1 VKPLVSIQYLRA
13 AAALAVVV
21 YHASQWGLGVIDIG
35 RAGVDLFF
43 VISGVIMW
51 KVTGAREGSPAAFV
65 WRRLTRVAPLYWLVT
80 LILTGVALVWPDF
93 LANVHPAVGHV
104 LLSLAFIPHFDPKGL
119 PFPLYAPGW
128 SLNYEAFFYLLFAAV
143 LFAPRRRQAAMVCGA
158 LFLVVAAGFILDDP
172 IYQLGAN
179 PMLFQFAA
187 GVAIAN
193 LSEMNGLPGR
203 RGGWLL
209 ITAGVAGLA
218 VPAALGVFSEFWR
231 PFLWGAPAAL
241 IVAGAM
247 AIEGDGGVPHV
258 PVLVALGEA
267 SYALYLIH
275 EPAEAVIGHTLG
287 TTNPWLFYPVAVT
300 AALGAGL
307 ACHRW
312 IERPLTAWMRSFA
325 LRPRGDCADGR
336 TMPDRS
342 PPSPSRAGRVW

>member
-1 VKPLVSIQYLRA
+1 LKPLVSIQYLRA

-21 YHASQWGLGVIDIG
+21 YHASQWGVGVIDIG

-51 KVTGAREGSPAAFV
+51 KVTGVREGSPGAFV
-65 WRRLTRVAPLYWLVT
+65 WRRLTRVAPFYWLVT
-80 LILTGVALVWPDF
+80 LVLTGVALVWPDF
-93 LANVHPAVGHV
+93 LDNVHPAVGHV

-143 LFAPRRRQAAMVCGA
+143 LFAPRRRQAALVCAG
-158 LFLVVAAGFILDDP
+158 LFLTVAAGFILNDP
-172 IYQLGAN
+172 VYQLGAN

-193 LSEMNGLPGR
+193 LSEINGLPGR

-209 ITAGVAGLA
+209 VAAGVAALA

-247 AIEGDGGVPHV
+247 AIEGDGGVPQI
-258 PVLVALGEA
+258 PALAALGEA
-267 SYALYLIH
+267 SYALYLTH

-287 TTNPWLFYPVAVT
+287 TGNVWLFYPLAIAASVA
-300 AALGAGL
+300 AGL
-307 ACHRW
+307 ACHRCV
-312 IERPLTAWMRSFA
+312 EGPLTAWTRTLVF
-325 LRPRGDCADGR
+325 RPAGDYADGK
-336 TMPDRS
+336 TAPDRS
-342 PPSPSRAGRVW
+342 PPSPSRAGRAW